1 MVSTDPLSSDPL
13 TTDPLTGW
21 RTRLR
26 ALPVFETEPPMFETT
41 AVPDDPLELV
51 AEWLGLAIASGA
63 PQPHVATL
71 VTVSADGDPSSRT
84 LILKD
89 LKLDGLW
96 FATPSSSPAGR
107 DLAAN
112 PRAALQ
118 FYWPLLGRQIRV
130 EGSASPGPVEV
141 SRADWEAR
149 SAPARAASDPAT
161 WTAYLLRPSRIEF
174 LSVAATRS
182 HTRLQYTRPNGEPW
196 RHGMLAE

>member
-1 MVSTDPLSSDPL
+1 MALTDL
-13 TTDPLTGW
+13 LTGW

-26 ALPVFETEPPMFETT
+26 ALPVFETEPPVFDTA

-51 AEWLGLAIASGA
+51 AEWLELAIASGVV
-63 PQPHVATL
+63 QPHAVTL

-89 LKLDGLW
+89 LTAEGLW
-96 FATPSSSPAGR
+96 VATPADSPAGR
-107 DLAAN
+107 DLASH
-112 PRAALQ
+112 PRAGLQ

-130 EGSASPGPVEV
+130 EGVASPGPAEV

-149 SAPARAASDPAT
+149 SAPARAASDAAT

-174 LSVAATRS
+174 LSVAASRS
-182 HTRLQYTRPNGEPW
+182 HTRLQYTRPGTGPW
-196 RHGMLAE
+196 SRGMLAG